1 MYNDYP
7 TKNDPHE
14 KLLVKIDK
22 TPVRHRR
29 FLHPLLN
36 YYDGSVVPVPVFELL
51 GCPTRL
57 DDTVDDEVV
66 VVVEVGVRAL
76 LFPGEIEV

>member
-1 MYNDYP
+1 MYNDCP

-22 TPVRHRR
+22 TPVRRRR
-29 FLHPLLN
+29 FLHHLLN
-36 YYDGSVVPVPVFELL
+36 YYDGSVVPVPVFEPL
-51 GCPTRL
+51 GCPKRL
-57 DDTVDDEVV
+57 DNTVDDDE